1 MRDVREEILVLIHEI
16 LADMEGA
23 PVVAG
28 AAYRN
33 RPGMPKEI
41 RPCALLLDGEER
53 IVGTMD
59 RRSSGRATTA
69 KPLIMDLEP
78 DIFYAMLT
86 KTVAEHTLTGPEMSG
101 YRMAVLNAIMFNE
114 ELAALLGPN
123 GGIHYRGHTTDMKNG
138 MEALGTQQFFFTFR
152 YVLDPEH
159 LT

>member
-1 MRDVREEILVLIHEI
+1 MRDVREEILVLLIEI
-16 LADMEGA
+16 LQDMDGA
-23 PVVAG
+23 PVD

-33 RPGMPKEI
+33 HPGLTRLV

-53 IVGTMD
+53 VVGTMD
-59 RRSSGRATTA
+59 RRPSGRASMP
-69 KPLIMDLEP
+69 KPMLIDLEP

-86 KTVAEHTLTGPEMSG
+86 KTASEHALTGPEMSG
-101 YRMAVLNAIMFNE
+101 YRMAVVKSIMFSE

-123 GGIHYRGHTTDMKNG
+123 GGIYYRGHTTDLKNG